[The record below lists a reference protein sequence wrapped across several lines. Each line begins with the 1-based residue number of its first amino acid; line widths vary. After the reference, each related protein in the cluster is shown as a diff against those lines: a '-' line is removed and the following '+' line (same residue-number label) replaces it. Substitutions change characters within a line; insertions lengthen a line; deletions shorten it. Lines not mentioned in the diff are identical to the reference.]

1 MGGRYQTIQVDFRAC
16 SDIVLDDRLAKE
28 DVDAFGLISA
38 PPASFTVSFSRFS
51 ATGVVELL
59 RSRDAPGVRGVLAED
74 PKDANAPEPRPKAE
88 EAPFVEGVTLVVVK
102 GETPLNGLDLP
113 LVDTSPPKRF
123 ADGYARGE
131 SVLLLSLVALL
142 GLGVASESLVELWG
156 YWSATWKSQDCT
168 RFTLIGAARDCP

>member
-16 SDIVLDDRLAKE
+16 SEIVLDDRLAKE

-38 PPASFTVSFSRFS
+38 PPASFTASFSRFS
-51 ATGVVELL
+51 TTGVIELPS
-59 RSRDAPGVRGVLAED
+59 SRDAPGVRGVLAED

-88 EAPFVEGVTLVVVK
+88 EAPFVEGVTLLVVNGVM
-102 GETPLNGLDLP
+102 PLNGLGLP
-113 LVDTSPPKRF
+113 LEDTSPPKRF

-131 SVLLLSLVALL
+131 SDLWLSLAALL
-142 GLGVASESLVELWG
+142 GLEVDRESLVELWR
-156 YWSATWKSQDCT
+156 YWSATWKSINGS